1 MLENYFNYKKHKTD
15 FKTEVIAGTTTFL
28 TMAYIMFLNPFI
40 LSGEFAGPEKG
51 FFDFGAVYTA
61 TILATALACFIM
73 AFYGK
78 TWPIGLAPG
87 MGINAFVA
95 FGVCAGMGYT
105 PQEALGA
112 VLVAGVLF
120 LIISL
125 TPIRAWLINSIP
137 KSLKLGIG
145 AGIGLFLAIIGL
157 QIMEV
162 VVDDP
167 VTLVKLGD
175 LSNPLVLLGCAT
187 FIAIVVLE
195 KMNVKGNIIIGILV
209 FSIIAWTAGLAN
221 FNGIAS
227 SPPPMTYLFEFD
239 LSAALTAG
247 MSTVIFTLLFIDFF
261 DTAGTLTSVA
271 NVAGK
276 VDKQGKVQDIN
287 KAMLSDSVGTVAGAM
302 MGTTTVTSYVE
313 SGAGVKAGGK
323 TGMTSL
329 VIGLLFLACIF
340 FAPLATSLP
349 KQIDG
354 AALLFVSVLFV
365 RNITDIEWDDIGE
378 SAPAILAMIAMPLT
392 YSISNGIAS
401 SPPPM
406 TYLFEFDLSA
416 AMTAGM
422 STVIFTLLF
431 IDFFDTAGTLTSV
444 ANVAGKVGK
453 DGKVQDIN
461 KAMLSDSVGTVAGA
475 MMGTTTVTSY
485 VESGAGVKA
494 GGKTGMTSLVI
505 GLLFLACIFF
515 APLATSLPKQIDGA
529 ALLFVSVL
537 FIRNITD
544 IEWDDIAESAP
555 AILAMIAMPLTYSI
569 SNGIALAFVSYA
581 LIKLFTGKFSSTS
594 PAIWVIAILS
604 VISFV
609 VA

>member
-1 MLENYFNYKKHKTD
+1 MLEKYFNYRKHKTN
-15 FKTEVIAGTTTFL
+15 FKTEIIAGVTTFL

-51 FFDFGAVYTA
+51 FFDFGAVFTA

-95 FGVCAGMGYT
+95 FGVVAGMGYT
-105 PQEALGA
+105 PQAALGA
-112 VLVAGVLF
+112 VLVAGILF

-137 KSLKLGIG
+137 RSLKLGIG

-157 QIMEV
+157 EIMGV
-162 VVDDP
+162 VADHP
-167 VTLVKLGD
+167 VTLVTLGD
-175 LSNPLVLLGCAT
+175 IKNPLILLACLC
-187 FIAIVVLE
+187 FVSMIVME
-195 KMNVKGNIIIGILV
+195 KLNVRGNIIIGILA
-209 FSIIAWTAGLAN
+209 FSIIAWVSGLAK
-221 FNGIAS
+221 FNGVVGEI
-227 SPPPMTYLFEFD
+227 PPMTYLFEFD
-239 LSAALTAG
+239 LTAAFTAG

-276 VDKQGKVQDIN
+276 VDSKGKVEDID
-287 KAMLSDSVGTVAGAM
+287 KAMMADSVGTVAGAF

-329 VIGLLFLACIF
+329 TIGVLFLACLF

-349 KQIDG
+349 KEIDG
-354 AALLFVSVLFV
+354 AALLYVSVLFV

-378 SAPAILAMIAMPLT
+378 SAPAVLAMI
-392 YSISNGIAS
+392 S
-401 SPPPM
+401 
-406 TYLFEFDLSA
+406 
-416 AMTAGM
+416 
-422 STVIFTLLF
+422 
-431 IDFFDTAGTLTSV
+431 
-444 ANVAGKVGK
+444 
-453 DGKVQDIN
+453 
-461 KAMLSDSVGTVAGA
+461 
-475 MMGTTTVTSY
+475 
-485 VESGAGVKA
+485 
-494 GGKTGMTSLVI
+494 
-505 GLLFLACIFF
+505 
-515 APLATSLPKQIDGA
+515 
-529 ALLFVSVL
+529 
-537 FIRNITD
+537 
-544 IEWDDIAESAP
+544 
-555 AILAMIAMPLTYSI
+555 MPLTYSI
-569 SNGIALAFVSYA
+569 SNGIALAFISYA
-581 LIKLFTGKFSSTS
+581 LIRLFTGKFSNTS

-604 VISFV
+604 VISFA